1 MFKSDPIIPCGG
13 VLHSHIVPYTTP
25 TCFIVDWTFIL
36 INFTCLH
43 FNKEIGEKILIGV
56 VFIRHLNGTVLAS
69 FVWPAVLIT
78 DAYNALK
85 NQPYRRG
92 EKENEFG
99 GTIFL

>member
-13 VLHSHIVPYTTP
+13 VLHSHTVPYTT
-25 TCFIVDWTFIL
+25 TICFIGDWTFIL

-43 FNKEIGEKILIGV
+43 FNKEIGEKNTYWCGFYQAFEWNCSSI
-56 VFIRHLNGTVLAS
+56 FCAACCS
-69 FVWPAVLIT
+69 
-78 DAYNALK
+78 NALN